1 MAMILHITGKHVDIG
16 NALQEH
22 LNKDLTPMVEKYFPH
37 AIDAHVVLSRQGP
50 IFEVDITIDEGSG
63 HKTALRSEAHGDDI
77 HYTVD
82 TCIRDIEKNLRK
94 YKERLRSHHKQ
105 RLNAQKHDF
114 DAISY
119 TIAPEEESETGGADV
134 PVVIAEEP
142 MLLEHMSVS
151 DAIMRLELSGK
162 PAVIFVNRGSEKL
175 NVIYYR
181 KDGNIA
187 WIEVKGQFNTK

>member
-16 NALQEH
+16 NALQEYIRQE
-22 LNKDLTPMVEKYFPH
+22 LTPIVEKYFPH

-50 IFEVDITIDEGSG
+50 IFEVDITVDEGSG
-63 HKTALRSEAHGDDI
+63 HKTPLRSEAHGDDI
-77 HYTVD
+77 HFTVS
-82 TCIRDIEKNLRK
+82 TCIRDIERNLRK
-94 YKERLRSHHKQ
+94 YKERLRSHHQQ
-105 RLNAQKHDF
+105 RLSTQKHDF
-114 DAISY
+114 DAITY
-119 TIAPEEESETGGADV
+119 TIAPEEESEEGGADV
-134 PVVIAEEP
+134 PVVIAEEAIS
-142 MLLEHMSVS
+142 LERMSVT

-162 PAVIFVNRGSEKL
+162 PAVVFVNRGSGKL